1 MLDGCTIDSSYGS
14 IRTRPA
20 SISARMSLSER
31 STPRG
36 YARRAERP
44 QPDVSARLVPVA
56 YCLSVTAPAVL
67 PLQPRPLRLPLLP
80 LLPLLI
86 ADGHHAPEPRTTRAP
101 KQPPGAEPLG
111 LLHRERSGAEHVPI
125 GTTDDGALHQVQES
139 LPQEPRLAAAHLTTK
154 ATVRDQR
161 DGPPGGTPVPP
172 GPSFA
177 PPPYAPTPFPRSRIP
192 SLKRPQAPRRN
203 RRRPDMR

>member
-1 MLDGCTIDSSYGS
+1 MESSNGS

-31 STPRG
+31 STSRG

-44 QPDVSARLVPVA
+44 PSDGPARLLTD
-56 YCLSVTAPAVL
+56 LSVLLQSHRNDAPK
-67 PLQPRPLRLPLLP
+67 
-80 LLPLLI
+80 
-86 ADGHHAPEPRTTRAP
+86 PRTARTADKP
-101 KQPPGAEPLG
+101 SGTEALG

-139 LPQEPRLAAAHLTTK
+139 LPQEPRRATAHLTTN
-154 ATVRDQR
+154 ATLRDER

-172 GPSFA
+172 GPSSTS
-177 PPPYAPTPFPRSRIP
+177 PPYAPTPAARSP
-192 SLKRPQAPRRN
+192 VPPLKRT
-203 RRRPDMR
+203 